1 MNSIF
6 CNFNFN
12 TSNICIIITDKYIKK
27 RWVNPKMKLDPASLF
42 LKDQEKFAKY
52 VASLRGQAGN
62 NDEEEAE
69 QSKEARQLAKQEKRD
84 KKKKKHD

>member
-1 MNSIF
+1 
-6 CNFNFN
+6 
-12 TSNICIIITDKYIKK
+12 
-27 RWVNPKMKLDPASLF
+27 MKLDPASLF

-52 VASLRGQAGN
+52 VVSLRSQAGD

-69 QSKEARQLAKQEKRD
+69 QSKEARQLAKQERRD